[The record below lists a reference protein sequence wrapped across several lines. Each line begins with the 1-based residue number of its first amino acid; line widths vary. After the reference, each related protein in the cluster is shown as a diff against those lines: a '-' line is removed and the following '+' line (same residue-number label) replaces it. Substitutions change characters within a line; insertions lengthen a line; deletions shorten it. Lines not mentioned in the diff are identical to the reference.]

1 MTLTMHPTTRLTT
14 HRSRAA
20 LATTLILA
28 AGLLSVP
35 AATASPDRAAAGT
48 GTRLT
53 NLAHLDFLAAEV
65 TPPAQTGFGTRL
77 IERSLAAQL
86 SAAVRM
92 NYEPTGLVCT
102 IDAPLAAIRDDE
114 AV

>member
-1 MTLTMHPTTRLTT
+1 MAVHELCTN
-14 HRSRAA
+14 AVKYGA
-20 LATTLILA
+20 LSSA
-28 AGLLSVP
+28 AGRIGIAWSADQGQFRLAWREQGGP
-35 AATASPDRAAAGT
+35 A
-48 GTRLT
+48 
-53 NLAHLDFLAAEV
+53 V